1 MLHFENMRE
10 RKQSC
15 NMIVP
20 KLGQKLPNMEYL
32 TIINFEELF
41 DGGYNLSS
49 LRKLELDRL
58 PELRV
63 AWKDPIEV
71 VNFQNLT
78 QLNVCRC
85 GRLRSILSL
94 TMARN
99 LPQLS
104 SLLIDECE
112 ELEQIIEKDGQTSSQ
127 GHHLQSICFP
137 NLTEIRIYSC
147 ENLKCL
153 FPVSVAYGLPKLK
166 ILRVV
171 NVSKLEQVF
180 EQSGDEANGSEEKG
194 KVIQIPQL
202 GTLILEK
209 LPNLVS
215 FSSVGYHFVFPSLKF
230 LAIRG
235 SPNISTSFSVDSEES
250 GHAKT
255 EAIRSID
262 ENIVEDSTTAQQTTW
277 PIGSDI
283 EWCRPWSG

>member
-1 MLHFENMRE
+1 MMD
-10 RKQSC
+10 
-15 NMIVP
+15 
-20 KLGQKLPNMEYL
+20 
-32 TIINFEELF
+32 IIFQ
-41 DGGYNLSS
+41 S
-49 LRKLELDRL
+49 LRLLRLYDL

-63 AWKDPIEV
+63 AWKDPVEV

-78 QLNVCRC
+78 RLCVDSCR
-85 GRLRSILSL
+85 RLRYILSP
-94 TMARN
+94 TIARN

-104 SLLIDECE
+104 SLWIIECE
-112 ELEQIIEKDGQTSSQ
+112 ELGQIIEKDGQTSSR
-127 GHHLQSICFP
+127 GHHLQPIRFP
-137 NLTEIRIYSC
+137 NLTEIHIYSC

-153 FPVSVAYGLPKLK
+153 FPVSVAHGLPKLQ

-202 GTLILEK
+202 GTLLLEK

-235 SPNISTSFSVDSEES
+235 CPNISTSFSVDSEES
-250 GHAKT
+250 GYAKT